1 MPRRDGPGGLGSPP
15 RQSAGCHPMSPQ
27 PGHHGPACSDDLESS
42 ISEWRRRG
50 HRVPSQGVTLGGGR
64 RRKLFL
70 LSMVK
75 VPSTGQPR
83 AWQPRPGSH
92 GQGSHGQGSHGQGI
106 RLASAWV
113 TRDLGEV
120 SEQFSEIWSLVGLIV
135 AKVRLPGRSQAGAG
149 GAAPLAQALRRDL
162 TWAQGSSC
170 PRGCRPRCSLL
181 PAPGPRGACCPAL
194 LCTCF
199 LGALASVPGT
209 GAAHPGQARLSG
221 DTSPGR
227 QGGGFQM

>member
-1 MPRRDGPGGLGSPP
+1 
-15 RQSAGCHPMSPQ
+15 MSPW
-27 PGHHGPACSDDLESS
+27 PGHHGPACCDDLESS
-42 ISEWRRRG
+42 VSKWRRQG

-75 VPSTGQPR
+75 VPSPGQPW
-83 AWQPRPGSH
+83 AWQPRSGSH
-92 GQGSHGQGSHGQGI
+92 GQGSHSQAATARAAMGGAATGKVS

-120 SEQFSEIWSLVGLIV
+120 REQFSEVWSLVGLIV
-135 AKVRLPGRSQAGAG
+135 AEVRLPGRSQGGAG
-149 GAAPLAQALRRDL
+149 GAAPLTQALKRDL

-199 LGALASVPGT
+199 LEASASVPGT
-209 GAAHPGQARLSG
+209 GATHPGQARLSG
-221 DTSPGR
+221 DTSPGASGR
-227 QGGGFQM
+227 GFQM